1 MPDTTSP
8 LPAAPPGKHYI
19 KVQQAVN
26 GFEKT
31 VDVLVDDNTSAP
43 TWGDRTQMT
52 YVNKSVPRVDG
63 PMKVTGTAKYTH
75 DIRLPNMLFGR
86 ILQAP
91 YASAKV
97 TSIDTSAAEKIPGVI
112 AVISNGNKT
121 IRFQGDP
128 LAAVAAE
135 TPEAAE
141 DGIRAI
147 KVTYQPG
154 NHVVDPDDAV
164 QPDAP
169 KVYPDGNIR
178 PGGTRGDQADVAAQ
192 LAQCAAVVEGEFR
205 TPFQHHS
212 CLETHGIVVDYT
224 GGDSATVYA
233 STQSTFSIP
242 GDAANVLGLDSSK
255 VVAITEY
262 MGGGFGNKYGIGMP
276 GDYACQLSKQTKRP
290 VHLMLTRSDEFLTAG
305 NRSAS
310 IVRLKIG
317 AGADGKLVAIS
328 AEQHRLGGLG
338 EGSQQDQPWR
348 YHVPHVYRTVDSI
361 HMNIDSSSAFRAPG
375 APQTAFPMESIMDD
389 LAAKLELDPIE
400 LRKRNVDDQ
409 TYHRQMDLGAAR
421 IGWAAGRNSRPGVG
435 QTNAKKRGMGL
446 ALSAWGGGGGP
457 ACKVTVNISP
467 NGAVDIL
474 SGTQDLGTGT
484 RTYMASIV
492 ADELALPI
500 TAVTAHI
507 GDSRNG
513 SANGSGG
520 STTAASLAPAVKDA
534 AHNARTALLGRI
546 AQAVDAKPEDMAMSG
561 GKVVVSPTKTIT
573 FKQACALL
581 GTTGVSVTGEWKP
594 GLSDGGTH
602 GVQIAE
608 VEVDTETGRVKVLRL
623 VGVQDCGLPLNR
635 LTLESQL
642 NGGMIQGMGYA
653 LYEQKV
659 TDRTTGL
666 MLNTNFEEYKLP
678 GTMEMPEFI
687 PIIDDA
693 DKRGVIGAAEPV
705 TVPTAAAIAN
715 AVYNACGVR
724 IRTLPITPD
733 KVLNGLAAL
742 RGGAKA

>member
-1 MPDTTSP
+1 MADATAP
-8 LPAAPPGKHYI
+8 LAAAPPGKHYI

-26 GFEKT
+26 GFEQT
-31 VDVLVDDNTSAP
+31 VEVLVDDNDTGP
-43 TWGDRTQMT
+43 TWGDRTKMT
-52 YVNKSVPRVDG
+52 YVNKAVPRVDG
-63 PMKVTGTAKYTH
+63 PLKVSGAAKYSH
-75 DIRLPNMLFGR
+75 DIRVPNMLFGR

-91 YASAKV
+91 YAAAQV
-97 TSIDTSAAEKIPGVI
+97 TSIDTSAAEKIPGVV

-121 IRFQGDP
+121 IRYQGDP

-141 DGIRAI
+141 DAIRAI
-147 KVTYQPG
+147 VVTYQPG
-154 NHVVDPDDAV
+154 DHVVDPDHAIL
-164 QPDAP
+164 PDAP
-169 KVYPDGNIR
+169 KVYPDGNVR
-178 PGGTRGDQADVAAQ
+178 PGGTRGDQTDIAAQ
-192 LAQCAAVVEGEFR
+192 LAGCAAVVDGEFR

-212 CLETHGIVVDYT
+212 CLETHGVVVDFN

-242 GDAANVLGLDSSK
+242 GDAANALGLDSSK
-255 VVAITEY
+255 VVAITEH
-262 MGGGFGNKYGIGMP
+262 MGGGFGNKYGLQIP
-276 GDYACQLSKQTKRP
+276 GDYACRLSRQTKRP
-290 VHLMLTRSDEFLTAG
+290 VHLMLTRSDEFLMAG

-310 IVRLKIG
+310 LVRLKLG
-317 AGADGKLVAIS
+317 ASADGKLVAIDS
-328 AEQHRLGGLG
+328 EQHRLGGLG
-338 EGSQQDQPWR
+338 DGSQQDQPWR
-348 YHVPHVYRTVDSI
+348 YRVPHIYRTIDSI
-361 HMNIDSSSAFRAPG
+361 HMNIDSSSAMRAPG

-389 LAAKLELDPIE
+389 LAAKLNIDPIE

-409 TYHRQMDLGAAR
+409 TYHRQMDMGAER
-421 IGWAAGRNSRPGVG
+421 IGWATGRNASPGAG
-435 QTNAKKRGMGL
+435 QNGPKKRGMGL

-457 ACKVTVNISP
+457 SCKVTVNISP
-467 NGAVDIL
+467 NGTVDVL

-484 RTYMASIV
+484 RTYVATIV
-492 ADELALPI
+492 ADELAIPLNL
-500 TAVTAHI
+500 VTPHI

-513 SANGSGG
+513 NANGSGG

-534 AHNARTALLGRI
+534 AYNARLALFGRI
-546 AQAVDAKPEDMAMSG
+546 AQALGAKPENMSAAKG
-561 GKVVVSPTKTIT
+561 QIVVSDTKTIT
-573 FKQACALL
+573 FKQACTLL
-581 GTTGVSVTGEWKP
+581 GTTGISVTGEWKP
-594 GLSDGGTH
+594 GMSDGGTH

-608 VEVDTETGRVKVLRL
+608 VEVDTETGRVKVLRM

-653 LYEQKV
+653 LYEGKV

-687 PIIDDA
+687 PMIDDA
-693 DKRGVIGAAEPV
+693 DTRGVIGAAEPV

-715 AVYNACGVR
+715 AVFNACGVR
-724 IRTLPITPD
+724 VRTLPITPD

-742 RGGAKA
+742 RGGATA